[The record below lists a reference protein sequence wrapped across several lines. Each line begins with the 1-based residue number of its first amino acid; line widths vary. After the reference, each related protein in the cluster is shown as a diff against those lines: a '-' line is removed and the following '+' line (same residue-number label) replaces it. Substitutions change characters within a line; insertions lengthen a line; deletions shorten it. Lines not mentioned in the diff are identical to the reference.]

1 MRRLLVQHENTA
13 LALLILTVLMLNV
26 VAAVLFLTK

>member
-1 MRRLLVQHENTA
+1 MNRLLDQHENTA
-13 LALLILTVLMLNV
+13 LVMLILTVLMLDV